1 MDRWTITR
9 AGAVYA
15 CSLCVLLIAATTTPA
30 VETRWDWPA
39 IDTWFHQSGNDNDK
53 ADPSSFTNYE
63 PGSAFFQSR
72 SGTVLLGFDTTAC
85 DPVMTSCTPIPT
97 VDPSRYQINSIR
109 VTATLV
115 QDGRQVIYDPTE
127 DQLGSILGGSDDP
140 GKPTELFGVG
150 FANGYERLGYGAH
163 DGAGPEFEE
172 PTALL
177 SSGPTLEQTFNI
189 FPLGDDGTG
198 QLGNVFNSPG
208 GEGTFTINEDDEL
221 ELVEVTKQ
229 PWHASP
235 WAVGTVAG
243 VSPGA
248 VIPGRPV
255 VTFDVDLSDPAV
267 MDYFQQSLADG
278 SVGVFLTSL
287 HDVTGF
293 HGGGS
298 GDNFP
303 GYYAQQHLAVS
314 MGLAQAARLIVDY
327 EILDPAGDT
336 LGDYDG
342 NGEVEMADYDT
353 WRDAFGDDVADV
365 DGNGN
370 GVVDAADYVLWRK
383 MFGAAGGGEASSVGG
398 VPEPTTAASGLLGV
412 LLLGAGGLIR
422 KRKPQPVRMD
432 LRPAGQCWEG
442 VRWQVSGV
450 SGFVD
455 RRSRV
460 AFTLVELLV
469 VIAIV
474 GILIALLL
482 PAIQAA
488 REAARRCSCTN
499 NLKQIGLATLNYQ
512 STKRHLPPPMAL
524 PENSPVQP
532 EASSTFVVLLPYLE
546 ESTRFATFEP
556 TKSVQNKANLPTTGG
571 IVDTYLCP
579 TMALPRDIPAT
590 DCGEKLGPGSYI
602 ISTRTEYSSAKVMA
616 GDLDGAFDVPLA
628 SGTYSLDLKHFIDG
642 TSKTFLIGEIN
653 YGHRDLKWSDCPA
666 RINQVKWG
674 DQTWAKGYWPY
685 AWGHIDWNLYETLGF
700 ASYNHFSKLVNG
712 NASLR
717 VFRSDHPGGAQFVH
731 VDGSVHFVPDSIEYP
746 VLRAMVTRAGEE
758 TVHDF

>member
-1 MDRWTITR
+1 M
-9 AGAVYA
+9 
-15 CSLCVLLIAATTTPA
+15 A
-30 VETRWDWPA
+30 VETTWDWPS

-72 SGTVLLGFDTTAC
+72 SGTVLLGFNTTAC
-85 DPVMTSCTPIPT
+85 DMDMELCTPIPI
-97 VDPSRYQINSIR
+97 VEASRYQINSIR
-109 VTATLV
+109 VTASLV

-127 DQLGSILGGSDDP
+127 DQLSSILGGSDDP
-140 GKPTELFGVG
+140 GKPMELFGVG
-150 FANGYERLGYGAH
+150 FGNGYERLGYGAH

-177 SSGPTLEQTFNI
+177 SSGPMLEQTFNI

-198 QLGNVFNSPG
+198 ELGNVFNSPG

-235 WAVGTVAG
+235 WAVGTVNG
-243 VSPGA
+243 VAPGTA
-248 VIPGRPV
+248 IPGRPV
-255 VTFDVDLSDPAV
+255 VTFNVDLSDPAV
-267 MDYFQQSLADG
+267 LEYFQQSLADG

-303 GYYAQQHLAVS
+303 GYYAQHHLAVS
-314 MGLAQAARLIVDY
+314 LGMAQAARLTVDY
-327 EILDPAGDT
+327 EILDSAGDT

-342 NGEVEMADYDT
+342 NGDVEMADYET
-353 WRDAFGDDVADV
+353 WRDAFGDDLAEV

-383 MFGAAGGGEASSVGG
+383 MFGAAGGGGLSSPAG
-398 VPEPTTAASGLLGV
+398 VPEPTTAASGLMGLV
-412 LLLGAGGLIR
+412 LLGAGGLIR
-422 KRKPQPVRMD
+422 KRKPQPVRSD
-432 LRPAGQCWEG
+432 LRPAGQCWG
-442 VRWQVSGV
+442 VISDFGLRIADWRDAFRKPQSAIARKTRLG
-450 SGFVD
+450 
-455 RRSRV
+455 RRYG
-460 AFTLVELLV
+460 FTLVELLV

-499 NLKQIGLATLNYQ
+499 NLKQIGLATLNYHD
-512 STKRHLPPPMAL
+512 TKGTLPPPSVPAKDGGKGGFF
-524 PENSPVQP
+524 NTWGS
-532 EASSTFVVLLPYLE
+532 AFVVILPYLE
-546 ESTRFATFEP
+546 ESSLHANFDV
-556 TKSVQNKANLPTTGG
+556 TKNVTSEANLPVTSTA
-571 IVDTYLCP
+571 IPNYLCP
-579 TMALPRDIPAT
+579 SMQLPRDVPSSS
-590 DCGEKLGPGSYI
+590 CNERLGPTSYL
-602 ISTRTEYSSAKVMA
+602 ISTRTDHAAWAFTNPETAKTVMNGA
-616 GDLDGAFDVPLA
+616 FSYPTPGHVYDLNLKSFLDGTA
-628 SGTYSLDLKHFIDG
+628 
-642 TSKTFLIGEIN
+642 KTFLVGEVN
-653 YGHRDLKWSDCPA
+653 YGLSDWKWSDCSTQ
-666 RINQVKWG
+666 NGQVKWG
-674 DQTWAKGYWPY
+674 EQTWADGYWFN
-685 AWGHIDWNLYETLGF
+685 AWGHIDWLPYEQFGVKSFNANRQL
-700 ASYNHFSKLVNG
+700 NG
-712 NASLR
+712 TKTQR

-746 VLRAMVTRAGEE
+746 VLRALVTRAGDE

>member
-1 MDRWTITR
+1 MDRWTTTR
-9 AGAVYA
+9 AGAIYA
-15 CSLCVLLIAATTTPA
+15 CSLCVLLLAATATPA
-30 VETRWDWPA
+30 AITTWDWPS

-63 PGSAFFQSR
+63 PGAPFFQSR
-72 SGTVLLGFDTTAC
+72 SGTVLLGFNTTAC
-85 DPVMTSCTPIPT
+85 DPAMTSCTPITT
-97 VDPSRYQINSIR
+97 VEASRYQINSIR

-115 QDGRQVIYDPTE
+115 QDGRQVIYDPSE

-140 GKPTELFGVG
+140 GKPMELFGVG
-150 FANGYERLGYGAH
+150 FANGYERLGYGPH

-177 SSGPTLEQTFNI
+177 SSGPTLEQSFNI

-235 WAVGTVAG
+235 WAVGTVNG
-243 VSPGA
+243 VAPGT

-267 MDYFQQSLADG
+267 MEYFQQSLADG

-303 GYYAQQHLAVS
+303 GYYAQHHLAVS
-314 MGLAQAARLIVDY
+314 LGLAQAARLTVDY
-327 EILDPAGDT
+327 EILDPPGDT

-342 NGEVEMADYDT
+342 NGDVEMADYDT
-353 WRDAFGDDVADV
+353 WRDAFGDDLAEV

-383 MFGAAGGGEASSVGG
+383 MFGAAGGGGASSVGG
-398 VPEPTTAASGLLGV
+398 VPEPTTAASGFLGL

-422 KRKPQPVRMD
+422 KRKPQPVRLD
-432 LRPAGQCWEG
+432 LRPAGHTSNGREPA
-442 VRWQVSGV
+442 
-450 SGFVD
+450 
-455 RRSRV
+455 RRK

-512 STKRHLPPPMAL
+512 STKRHLPPPQL
-524 PENSPVQP
+524 SPPTQGDQTFNFMGG
-532 EASSTFVVLLPYLE
+532 TFVAILQYLE
-546 ESTRFATFEP
+546 ENDRYANYDT
-556 TKSVQNKANLPTTGG
+556 TKSVTTPKNLPMTSGSISVYT
-571 IVDTYLCP
+571 CP
-579 TMALPRDIPAT
+579 SMSVSREVPG
-590 DCGEKLGPGSYI
+590 CGEELGLGSYL
-602 ISTRTEYSSAKVMA
+602 ISTRTNQESHTLGNMN
-616 GDLDGAFDVPLA
+616 GAFIVPVFGK
-628 SGTYSLDLKHFIDG
+628 SYGLDLRHFTDG
-642 TSKTFLIGEIN
+642 TSKTFIVGETN
-653 YGHRDLKWSDCPA
+653 YGLIDWKWSASECSSQA
-666 RINQVKWG
+666 GTVKWG
-674 DQTWAKGYWPY
+674 DQKWAEGYWAY
-685 AWGHIDWNLYETLGF
+685 AWGHIDWGTYEAVGIG
-700 ASYNHFSKLVNG
+700 SYNARKLVNG
-712 NASLR
+712 SKTHR
-717 VFRSDHPGGAQFVH
+717 VFRSDHPGGAQFAFVN
-731 VDGSVHFVPDSIEYP
+731 GSVRFVPDSIEYP
-746 VLRAMVTRAGEE
+746 VLRAFVTRAGDE